1 MSDEL
6 WDHTI
11 RYRSF
16 PAARLGCCTNSTNT
30 DCNSLAEP
38 HRHGHLFGCTWDQA
52 LLRGACCIL
61 RTSCGGACCSDAV
74 PDPAEEEEDAPDD
87 AGASPSVPAPPLRAN
102 GVPVPLPAAA
112 AAAAATAA
120 LDSTDDSG
128 VIPVPGAPAG
138 LPPVPNPAPNVL
150 EYVSSR
156 ETSPTLPPPAKCVA
170 GSKKL
175 R

>member
-1 MSDEL
+1 MVTS
-6 WDHTI
+6 
-11 RYRSF
+11 
-16 PAARLGCCTNSTNT
+16 TNS
-30 DCNSLAEP
+30 DCDCDCDWDTLAEP
-38 HRHGHLFGCTWDQA
+38 HRCGHLFGCTGDQA
-52 LLRGACCIL
+52 LLRGACCSL

-74 PDPAEEEEDAPDD
+74 PDPADEDDDDAPDD

-102 GVPVPLPAAA
+102 GVPAPLPAAA

-150 EYVSSR
+150 EYVSSN
-156 ETSPTLPPPAKCVA
+156 ETSPALPPPVPAKCVA
-170 GSKKL
+170 GA
-175 R
+175 